1 MRFAIVANAAQVAE
15 RAFFELKGVLK
26 AKPDAVI
33 GFATGATPL
42 ALYAKMVK
50 DHKENGTSYKRVTAI
65 NLDEYVGVDAKDKS
79 SFARYMRDNLFSQID
94 INPANTYI
102 PNGMAENLSEEC
114 ARYSEIVR
122 KHPADV
128 QILGIGANGHI
139 GFNEPYTKYDEP
151 THIAHLTAKTRAD
164 NATAFKNPAL
174 VPFYALT
181 MGINEI
187 LTAKKIILIACGE
200 NKAEALYNMLR
211 AREDTSCPAAALRK
225 HPDVLVVA
233 DKEAASK
240 LDFLANNDGE
250 VELVAPAPVQQQAS
264 APAKSEEKAA
274 EPVNA
279 EPAKEESVKEAES
292 APVETAPEE
301 PAEEPV
307 EEETEPAEEEKTDVA
322 EPETV
327 PLEAEPIEG
336 CITEEEEIDPY
347 EGDDPNVRLATPEEI
362 AEDAEY
368 VPESDVVYEA
378 EAYEKSDVMTVE
390 NIEETYGSKKYSRS
404 RKNKNK

>member
-1 MRFAIVANAAQVAE
+1 MRIAIVANAAQVAE

-26 AKPDAVI
+26 AKPAAVI

-94 INPANTYI
+94 IDPANTYI
-102 PNGMAENLSEEC
+102 PNGMAENLAEEC
-114 ARYSEIVR
+114 ARYSEIV
-122 KHPADV
+122 KTHPVDV

-164 NATAFKNPAL
+164 NAGAFKNPTL
-174 VPFYALT
+174 VPYYALT

-187 LTAKKIILIACGE
+187 LGAKKIILLACGE

-225 HPDVLVVA
+225 HPDVLVIA

-240 LDFLANNDGE
+240 LEFLSGDAGE
-250 VELVAPAPVQQQAS
+250 VDLSQPAPVEAPVTEQATEE
-264 APAKSEEKAA
+264 APVA
-274 EPVNA
+274 EPI
-279 EPAKEESVKEAES
+279 ESRI
-292 APVETAPEE
+292 T
-301 PAEEPV
+301 
-307 EEETEPAEEEKTDVA
+307 EEEKTD
-322 EPETV
+322 
-327 PLEAEPIEG
+327 
-336 CITEEEEIDPY
+336 PY
-347 EGDDPNVRLATPEEI
+347 EGNAPGGRSVTPEEI
-362 AEDAEY
+362 ADESNY
-368 VPESDVVYEA
+368 VPESETVYEA
-378 EAYEKSDVMTVE
+378 EAYETSDVMTVE
-390 NIEETYGSKKYSRS
+390 NIEEEYGSKKYARS
-404 RKNKNK
+404 RKNKKK